1 MVSQNNFQLV
11 ITELLIN
18 QYCWHRWLLTKLGS
32 AWHQV
37 LSARRLTNLQ
47 RCVTII
53 LHLLKL
59 FLPFL
64 ESCQSKLC
72 LFTLPPQKKMFTF
85 GRLGNLRGISFS
97 FLPAKY
103 RFILLPS
110 TCKFRNSSI
119 VLKSA
124 MNRSSKELK
133 VHYNSLLGHDKVL
146 QVWKRDIK
154 NSCQVMKGI
163 DKIKEK
169 LSSLEYL
176 PGMPRVKD
184 AVNHIAKMV
193 KGGPSKNSV
202 VFDEQKEQNG
212 NLYTICHWIF
222 HGFHNQRQFYRVS
235 VIP

>member
-1 MVSQNNFQLV
+1 
-11 ITELLIN
+11 
-18 QYCWHRWLLTKLGS
+18 
-32 AWHQV
+32 
-37 LSARRLTNLQ
+37 
-47 RCVTII
+47 
-53 LHLLKL
+53 
-59 FLPFL
+59 
-64 ESCQSKLC
+64 
-72 LFTLPPQKKMFTF
+72 
-85 GRLGNLRGISFS
+85 
-97 FLPAKY
+97 
-103 RFILLPS
+103 
-110 TCKFRNSSI
+110 
-119 VLKSA
+119 

-193 KGGPSKNSV
+193 NGGPSKNSV

-212 NLYTICHWIF
+212 NLYTICH
-222 HGFHNQRQFYRVS
+222 
-235 VIP
+235 